1 MIQLEKELEKFK
13 PFMDINEIEA
23 HIDEEDIKDMMD
35 LVKSII
41 TTKEEK

>member
-23 HIDEEDIKDMMD
+23 HIDEEDIKDMVD
-35 LVKSII
+35 LVRAII
-41 TTKEEK
+41 TKQEEK